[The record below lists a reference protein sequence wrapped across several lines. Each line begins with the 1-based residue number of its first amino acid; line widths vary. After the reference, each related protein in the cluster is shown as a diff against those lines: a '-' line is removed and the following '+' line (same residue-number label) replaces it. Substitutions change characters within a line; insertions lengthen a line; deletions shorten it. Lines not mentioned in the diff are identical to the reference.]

1 MARKAEDTGPPGGG
15 PLLQPGTLSRGAIAG
30 VIGLAVL
37 GGIAWMRA
45 DDRPEAPLDAYRRM
59 GLTAGPP
66 ALRRD
71 LLAEFPAGGSAVPL
85 IRHLE
90 GLGFTCRP
98 AGAAW
103 TCLHVARGE
112 GRGVWEAEVTLV
124 LAAEA
129 MTGLETRFREATR

>member
-1 MARKAEDTGPPGGG
+1 MARQDDTGPPTGGA
-15 PLLQPGTLSRGAIAG
+15 LLQAGTLSRGAIAG

-45 DDRPEAPLDAYRRM
+45 DDRPDLPLDAFRRM

-66 ALRRD
+66 ALQRD
-71 LLAEFPAGGSAVPL
+71 LLAAFPAGGSAVPV
-85 IRHLE
+85 IRRLE

-98 AGAAW
+98 AEATW

-112 GRGVWEAEVTLV
+112 GRGVWEAEVTLT
-124 LAAEA
+124 LAGET